1 MSGDEAEWHCKQLP
15 NGANPIVVCERAV
28 LLAETDR
35 LRAEVERLRAAGDRL
50 AAAINAVACSGPR
63 DEMAELTAAY
73 IDWEAR
79 RG

>member
-15 NGANPIVVCERAV
+15 NGANPIVGCERAV

-35 LRAEVERLRAAGDRL
+35 LRAEVERLRAAGDAL
-50 AAAINAVACSGPR
+50 AEALTLPFALSS
-63 DEMAELTAAY
+63 TAAR
-73 IDWEAR
+73 DARTAWQEAR